1 MNDADR
7 EETREQL
14 AEHVRLHPET
24 SAIEAVASV
33 GADPAVW
40 VDVVEAAL
48 ARDDPAAEV
57 READVEAPRAEES
70 DETAETAEEEPRG
83 DGSPAADPQGET
95 DETGDELDKYR
106 RVYLDAVD
114 RAGREPWEPVE
125 EAALREALAA
135 IGFEEL
141 LDDGTLFDVRPWRFV
156 DVSSDDEE
164 PRRRWYYPSGDEP
177 RTDEFRRFD
186 ELLRAAAPGDYKPH
200 YFRVAKASKDP
211 ATQYGSWKTEEA
223 RLTTEEAVEWMER
236 GGNVGIAGR
245 PEDPLINVD
254 IDDDEE
260 TTPDDV
266 PTSLRARSRSR
277 TGWHTWYFDE
287 DGDVPNIPTDEYG
300 EVRTNWQYVVAPGS
314 FVASCREEIPEGA
327 DRPGYYTVE
336 DEEPV
341 VSIEYEDLPEVFRD
355 FAAEVE
361 AAEEEADEGTE
372 PDEEIDVDARDFDLD
387 DDGSAVF
394 DVEAADLVS
403 ATHDDADRFS
413 SIFHGSGTGANM
425 SVSGDKVHCWRHG
438 VAHGGLQALATLSDV
453 DHVRTYGCGDL
464 GAAHKNSGA
473 GSNRLKGDWRL
484 VWGAWHEA
492 KDRGAIPDDD
502 PIPYRALREL
512 AVADDLVDSDD
523 LVERDVDTGEVASD
537 DAEETYLALPA
548 GTYNDVLEHV
558 ETEYGVDPGREP
570 VGGSDANAEAV
581 APLAL
586 EKLDALGADDRERA
600 ARKRGAEIPS
610 TRDARERLR
619 NAILRELRGE
629 NSTVLDAPTAL
640 GKSHTVA
647 TEPWRRRDS
656 TTGGAPVVHLH
667 QTREARDEAARAT
680 GASSATG
687 DVLLGRKEASP
698 LARGDHDPVA
708 DADSEAAPDV
718 VVTID
723 GEPASEWFDRQCDEK
738 GLPFSTALA
747 IARDR
752 NDQGLDELPP
762 FGEEDPAVAQ
772 WDGLPRDDDGEPA
785 VDVLHAT
792 HQFAHVPSLRTHTNV
807 VLDEQPDF
815 TLDVGQDRI
824 RRMITAFLRAV
835 DAPVTTFEAFV
846 TLARGTSTG
855 GDAAAE
861 RDHLDELLGSDH
873 GLDAEWFIDEPDAH
887 AIAPDLA
894 RAVWNALRWED
905 ADKNGRHATKVVH
918 EPPRF
923 DAEKEGFAA
932 RTILSVVID
941 EENTVRRLRSTP
953 DFSQTRSVIG
963 LDAHPS
969 MPLWELNA
977 DAGMTYDEVLDAE
990 ERRLWRRYERGLTV
1004 VQVGDAT
1011 RPRSGP
1017 NATEWM
1023 NDDRVRAVLESLREQ
1038 YGSGFKTALSTVQ
1051 TEARLRSLLADVAGD
1066 GVDAENTLHF
1076 GEEKSR
1082 NDFADEDAGYVYGC
1096 MDPGDDMVLDALAEL
1111 GLEAEPERAET
1122 DAGDVVRAKGRGFDG
1137 PDADTAAAVLASV
1150 RENHV
1155 AQAAGR
1161 YARNADDPDSRA
1173 TVYVHTD
1180 AAPEGFVDYE
1190 TPGVEWLATDL
1201 QRDVIDALTTRR
1213 DATAK
1218 EIADDVGCSKE
1229 HVRETL
1235 GRLEEKDLVDRTEGA
1250 GRYGADV
1257 YRDEGAEPR
1266 QVDLGETANDRLMDL
1281 SRWSLAIDDRHAR
1294 EDVDAG
1300 ADAEPSTAAG
1310 GVTAGDPPDR

>member
-1 MNDADR
+1 MSDVDR
-7 EETREQL
+7 EETRKQL
-14 AEHVRLHPET
+14 AKYVRLHPDT
-24 SAIEAVASV
+24 SAIEAVATI

-40 VDVVEAAL
+40 MDVVEHAL
-48 ARDDPAAEV
+48 ASDDPAAAV
-57 READVEAPRAEES
+57 READVEEHRTEES
-70 DETAETAEEEPRG
+70 DADTETDAEDTDPEDATPRVEAAETPRETAETWDGVDFGAAVRDSYPRPHHDVEQWMGRVDGEKMAFSPWADRDHPEADADEDARYKWGLKQNYADGDTVAMAE
-83 DGSPAADPQGET
+83 ADPRLGGRIFVQRESDRFGFV
-95 DETGDELDKYR
+95 DGDDVRDPETGDVHPVFKAFLKQLGLTYGDVSTSGSGVHAYYIGEIPLEGKGEASFEIDDEPWGANDTVPSIEFYANKHLCVATGDQLAGTPAEAVEWDADALRAILKANGFDDEEEETVAHDTDRDRAELEQHDPDATTADEAADDVRDVLK
-106 RVYLDAVD
+106 AVD
-114 RAGREPWEPVE
+114 RLGPTDLPLSTAHTGEDSTGWSTWDPSYRPSGGGESLHYNGEGAFYDHKKGEDFGVLSLFAAEENIIREPWERLE
-125 EAALREALAA
+125 GAEWWEAVDAA
-135 IGFEEL
+135 RDAGASIPK
-141 LDDGTLFDVRPWRFV
+141 FD
-156 DVSSDDEE
+156 
-164 PRRRWYYPSGDEP
+164 
-177 RTDEFRRFD
+177 
-186 ELLRAAAPGDYKPH
+186 RAA
-200 YFRVAKASKDP
+200 
-211 ATQYGSWKTEEA
+211 
-223 RLTTEEAVEWMER
+223 
-236 GGNVGIAGR
+236 
-245 PEDPLINVD
+245 
-254 IDDDEE
+254 
-260 TTPDDV
+260 
-266 PTSLRARSRSR
+266 
-277 TGWHTWYFDE
+277 
-287 DGDVPNIPTDEYG
+287 
-300 EVRTNWQYVVAPGS
+300 
-314 FVASCREEIPEGA
+314 
-327 DRPGYYTVE
+327 
-336 DEEPV
+336 
-341 VSIEYEDLPEVFRD
+341 RD
-355 FAAEVE
+355 
-361 AAEEEADEGTE
+361 
-372 PDEEIDVDARDFDLD
+372 
-387 DDGSAVF
+387 
-394 DVEAADLVS
+394 
-403 ATHDDADRFS
+403 
-413 SIFHGSGTGANM
+413 
-425 SVSGDKVHCWRHG
+425 
-438 VAHGGLQALATLSDV
+438 
-453 DHVRTYGCGDL
+453 
-464 GAAHKNSGA
+464 
-473 GSNRLKGDWRL
+473 
-484 VWGAWHEA
+484 
-492 KDRGAIPDDD
+492 
-502 PIPYRALREL
+502 
-512 AVADDLVDSDD
+512 
-523 LVERDVDTGEVASD
+523 
-537 DAEETYLALPA
+537 
-548 GTYNDVLEHV
+548 
-558 ETEYGVDPGREP
+558 
-570 VGGSDANAEAV
+570 AEAV

-640 GKSHTVA
+640 GKSYTVA
-647 TEPWRRRDS
+647 TEPWRRRES
-656 TTGGAPVVHLH
+656 TTGGAPVIHLH
-667 QTREARDEAARAT
+667 QTRDARDEAAAAT

-708 DADSEAAPDV
+708 DPDSEEAPDV

-792 HQFAHVPSLRTHTNV
+792 HQFAHVPSLRTYTNI

-815 TLDVGQDRI
+815 TIDVGQERV

-835 DAPVTTFEAFV
+835 DAPVSTFEAFV

-861 RDHLDELLGSDH
+861 REALDELLSADH
-873 GLDAEWFIDEPDAH
+873 GLDAEWFIDDPDAH

-905 ADKNGRHATKVVH
+905 ADANGRHATKVVH

-932 RTILSVVID
+932 RTILSVVVD
-941 EENTVRRLRSTP
+941 EENTVRRIRSTP

-977 DAGMTYDEVLDAE
+977 DAGMTYDEVLGAE

-1023 NDDRVRAVLESLREQ
+1023 NDDRVRAVLEALREQ

-1051 TEARLRSLLADVAGD
+1051 TEPRLRSLLADVAGD
-1066 GVDAENTLHF
+1066 SVDAENTLHF

-1111 GLEAEPERAET
+1111 GLEAEPERA
-1122 DAGDVVRAKGRGFDG
+1122 
-1137 PDADTAAAVLASV
+1137 DTAAAVLASV

-1161 YARNADDPDSRA
+1161 YARNADDPDSEA

-1190 TPGVEWLATDL
+1190 APGVEWLATEL
-1201 QRDVIDALTTRR
+1201 QRDVIDALTERA
-1213 DATAK
+1213 DATAR
-1218 EIADDVGCSKE
+1218 EIADAVGCSKE

-1235 GRLEEKDLVDRTEGA
+1235 GRLEEKGLVDREEGA
-1250 GRYGADV
+1250 GAYGADV
-1257 YRDEGAEPR
+1257 YRDDGAEPEA
-1266 QVDLGETANDRLMDL
+1266 VDLGEIANDRLMDL

-1294 EDVDAG
+1294 EDVDAAVG
-1300 ADAEPSTAAG
+1300 AEPSTADG